1 MLSYKIKVKM
11 KKILFICVMTLAIVS
26 CKDNTTPKTIS
37 VDTQTKTVTKETS
50 KEDLAANYNKAE
62 FKIDGMTCAVGCAKR
77 IESKLAAMEGV
88 KSATVDFEQK
98 LAKVEYND
106 AKVDFEA
113 LTNQVAK
120 VPGEYKVSDMKNVEA
135 FTK

>member
-120 VPGEYKVSDMKNVEA
+120 APGEYKVSDE
-135 FTK
+135 

>member
-1 MLSYKIKVKM
+1 
-11 KKILFICVMTLAIVS
+11 MTLAIVS